1 MQVTKIKYT
10 IIFCVLLE
18 IVGIIIQKLNI
29 NIEPEYIFYFGGF
42 VVFFYSVGLIK
53 IGGNYGE

>member
-1 MQVTKIKYT
+1 MQITKIKYT

-42 VVFFYSVGLIK
+42 IVFFYSVGLIK
-53 IGGNYGE
+53 IKNDGE